1 MSLLFAPDSWCEAMK
16 KLREEGPIIKE
27 ISDLMLARVWPPG
40 LEEAGGGGRGSQAGV

>member
-1 MSLLFAPDSWCEAMK
+1 MK